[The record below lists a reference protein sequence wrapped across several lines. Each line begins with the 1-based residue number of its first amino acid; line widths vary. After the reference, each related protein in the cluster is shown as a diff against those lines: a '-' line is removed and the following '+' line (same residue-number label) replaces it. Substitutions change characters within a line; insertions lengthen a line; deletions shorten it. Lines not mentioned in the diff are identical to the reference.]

1 MLIEKEN
8 KTNKQKTPNP
18 FSSSHGS
25 YPTSLCTGCPS
36 IYWMYSA
43 LIQAQG
49 RAELSVQETA
59 AVDFK
64 AQIFPPEA
72 TLLLFPG
79 WSFCYSAETLSTYI
93 QLSSSPLTIF
103 KKSGIWLGVSILLIL
118 SVIKDRSQAHS
129 FKLHRTLLCLYRQV
143 LSQRTQ

>member
-1 MLIEKEN
+1 MPHFKSTHRERKQD
-8 KTNKQKTPNP
+8 KQKTPNP

-49 RAELSVQETA
+49 IAELLVQETA

-79 WSFCYSAETLSTYI
+79 
-93 QLSSSPLTIF
+93 
-103 KKSGIWLGVSILLIL
+103 
-118 SVIKDRSQAHS
+118 
-129 FKLHRTLLCLYRQV
+129 
-143 LSQRTQ
+143 